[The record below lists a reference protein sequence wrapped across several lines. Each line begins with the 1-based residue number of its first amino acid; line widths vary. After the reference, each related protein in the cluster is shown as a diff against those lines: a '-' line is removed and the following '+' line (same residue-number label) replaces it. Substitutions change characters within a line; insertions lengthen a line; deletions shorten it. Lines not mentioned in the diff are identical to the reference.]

1 MDRTSP
7 WAVWTRMILGV
18 LVLAAGPRAVPV
30 LAQTSRPVNSVTAIV
45 NGEIITNEEIR
56 TSSKLAL
63 DTLKEQYSGEEL
75 EARARAV
82 LGSRLNQLIEKKL
95 LLHEAK
101 AALTK
106 EEIKKEQVDKDLDR
120 VVKDLIDQAGSI
132 LQLKKLLASKGET
145 LEQAKERRRE
155 EILIEEVLRR
165 NVLPYVSISP
175 REIRE
180 FYRQHIEEFSQKK
193 EVKFRQILIK
203 FSEYETKDQA
213 RQVAESVL
221 KKLKAGSSFESVAQ
235 EYSRDPYAKE
245 GGLWGSG
252 AFVGRGTVLH
262 EIDEAIFKLPVNEL
276 SAIVESS
283 QGYHILRV
291 EEIRPERIVPFDE
304 AQEQIRR
311 HLAEERW
318 TKRYNDYIAEL
329 KAKAYIEMK

>member
-18 LVLAAGPRAVPV
+18 LVLAAGLRAVPV

-106 EEIKKEQVDKDLDR
+106 EEIRKEQVDKDLDR

-165 NVLPYVSISP
+165 NVLPYVSVSP

-193 EVKFRQILIK
+193 QVKFRQILIK

-252 AFVGRGTVLH
+252 AFVGRGERERGSKGFGASRAAPRARARAHAPASIIFRKLATFSKSGASDAATAITSAWRAPPTPSSVSTAARCPATV
-262 EIDEAIFKLPVNEL
+262 AK
-276 SAIVESS
+276 SS
-283 QGYHILRV
+283 G
-291 EEIRPERIVPFDE
+291 
-304 AQEQIRR
+304 
-311 HLAEERW
+311 
-318 TKRYNDYIAEL
+318 
-329 KAKAYIEMK
+329 